1 MRLDQWLWAV
11 RLYRT
16 RTLAA
21 TAVKEHD
28 VRVNEL
34 EAKPAHLVRV
44 GEVIAAKTGD
54 IIRTY
59 RVVGMPIAR
68 VGAKMVPQFAEDL
81 TPPDVY
87 KREKSPETVGP
98 ATRPKGSGRPT
109 KRDRRLIERLEF

>member
-28 VRVNEL
+28 VKVNDL
-34 EAKPAHLVRV
+34 EVKPAHLVRA

-54 IIRTY
+54 ITRTY
-59 RVVGMPIAR
+59 RVIDAPGAR
-68 VGAKMVPQFAEDL
+68 VGAKLVPQFAEDL
-81 TPPDVY
+81 TPPEMY
-87 KREKSPETVGP
+87 KREKSPEELGP
-98 ATRPKGSGRPT
+98 ATRARGSGRPT